1 MSDFDDCTPEL
12 KFIGLRIAYFRKL
25 NNLTQNDLAQKVFI
39 NKNYL
44 SQIESGSANKALS
57 LPLLIRIARAL
68 DVELATLIDMKDL
81 NAEKEETIRQIEELK
96 LMFDEVQKMNDVL
109 DKMLIGINNFNPT
122 VEACG
127 N

>member
-1 MSDFDDCTPEL
+1 MEKDERCLEDIRR
-12 KFIGLRIAYFRKL
+12 IGLRIGYFRKVR
-25 NNLTQNDLAQKVFI
+25 NIKQADLADRLHI